1 MPETQRKVHHCGTF
15 VFTNSRF
22 LGEQSHYNM
31 NFNEVSRYSGHSI
44 QAYDDG
50 QITVMGKKF
59 TCNIIVTAR
68 QTIEDWTVHQSIK
81 ELDQAAIDTLLAL
94 DVEVLIIGTGKQ
106 QIFPAPTLFTTLA
119 SKGIGIEVMTTAA
132 ACRTYNILLS
142 EERPVAAALLV

>member
-1 MPETQRKVHHCGTF
+1 
-15 VFTNSRF
+15 
-22 LGEQSHYNM
+22 M
-31 NFNEVSRYSGHSI
+31 NFNEVSRYSGQSI

-68 QTIEDWTVHQSIK
+68 QTFENWTNQSIK

-106 QIFPAPTLFTTLA
+106 QIFPAPELFATLA
-119 SKGIGIEVMTTAA
+119 SRGIGIEVMSTAA